1 MLAITY
7 SYVKNMHPFDSK
19 TKKLLQI
26 LSDGNFHTGP
36 ILGKALGITR
46 SAVWKLMQRLDMD
59 VEAKTNQGYRLREKI
74 ELLDLDQIKA
84 YLSARYHAYLD
95 KTHIS
100 DSMPST
106 NSYLLEQL
114 KEDAVYICLAEMQ
127 TAGRGRFHRPWISPF
142 GRNIYLSLRWH
153 FLQDHA
159 QLSGLSIA
167 IAVSILR
174 ALKKCGLQETIQIK
188 WPNDLVWQ
196 GRKCG
201 GVLIESR
208 GEFHHHCDV
217 VIGVGLNI
225 SMPVKLK
232 EAVDFSCTDLSEI
245 TGSCVKRNQLV
256 GFLLDALLDGCAV
269 FQEQGLQAFMEEYR
283 AADATF
289 KKPVTL
295 SYQGSTVSGIGQGI
309 DEKGYFL
316 LEDAQGKIQRFLCGE
331 ASLRVEG
338 F

>member
-1 MLAITY
+1 ML
-7 SYVKNMHPFDSK
+7 PPDPK
-19 TKKLLQI
+19 TKTLLQI
-26 LSDGNFHTGP
+26 LSDGNFHTGTA
-36 ILGKALGITR
+36 LGKTLGITR
-46 SAVWKLMQRLDMD
+46 SAVWKLMQRLDID

-95 KTHIS
+95 KTCIL
-100 DSMPST
+100 DTVPST
-106 NSYLLEQL
+106 NSYLLEQI
-114 KEDAVYICLAEMQ
+114 KEDMVYVCLAEMQ
-127 TAGRGRFHRPWISPF
+127 TAGRGRFHRQWVSPF
-142 GRNIYLSLRWH
+142 GRNIYLSLRWN

-174 ALKKCGLQETIQIK
+174 ALKQCGLQEAIQIK
-188 WPNDLVWQ
+188 WPNDLVWKA
-196 GRKCG
+196 RKFA

-217 VIGVGLNI
+217 VIGVGINI
-225 SMPVKLK
+225 SMPAKLK

-245 TGSCVKRNQLV
+245 TDSSVKRNQLV
-256 GFLLDALLDGCAV
+256 GCLLEALLDTCAI
-269 FQEQGLQAFMEEYR
+269 FQEQGLHPFMQEYR

-289 KKPVTL
+289 KKPITL

-316 LEDAQGKIQRFLCGE
+316 LEDGQGKIQRFLCGE
-331 ASLRVEG
+331 ASLRVG
-338 F
+338 